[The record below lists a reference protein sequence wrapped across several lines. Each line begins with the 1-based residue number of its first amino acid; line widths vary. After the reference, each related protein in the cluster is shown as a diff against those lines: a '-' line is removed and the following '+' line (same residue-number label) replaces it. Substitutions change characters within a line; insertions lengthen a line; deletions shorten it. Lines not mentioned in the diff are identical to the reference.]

1 MKESEI
7 QTRIRLSLTKF
18 CTLFRVNVGTGWTG
32 NAQEIKHP
40 CTVQVFPGDV
50 VIRKARRFSTG
61 LPEGTSD
68 LLGFTLDG
76 RILAIE
82 CKSATGK
89 PSEEQV
95 KFLEAIRVAGGV
107 AGVCRSVED
116 ALALINHTETS

>member
-7 QTRIRLSLTKF
+7 QTRIRRALVKF

-32 NAQEIKHP
+32 YRVQEFDHP
-40 CTVQVFPGDV
+40 KTVHVFPGDV

-82 CKSATGK
+82 CKSAKGK
-89 PSEEQV
+89 PSEAQV
-95 KFLEAIRVAGGV
+95 KFLEAIRAAGGI
-107 AGVCRSVED
+107 AGVCRSVDD
-116 ALALINHTETS
+116 ALELVK